1 MKKKLKLSFAILYL
15 SLLTHIAFSQ
25 QASEMDKFSGAW
37 EFVKPPLKD
46 AVVQQPFLTTLKV
59 FDKEGSC
66 LQLKVTDKGTVVWQK
81 AKIEL
86 KADQFLIETI
96 NYSINPSLN
105 NTSLTIKY
113 KFLSDQSG
121 NQFLVIQG
129 GYKLIDGKETFDW
142 AELWRKVET
151 IKQN

>member
-1 MKKKLKLSFAILYL
+1 
-15 SLLTHIAFSQ
+15 
-25 QASEMDKFSGAW
+25 
-37 EFVKPPLKD
+37 
-46 AVVQQPFLTTLKV
+46 
-59 FDKEGSC
+59 
-66 LQLKVTDKGTVVWQK
+66 VVWQK

-121 NQFLVIQG
+121 NQFFVIQG